1 MVFAELS
8 LNYLHT
14 KAFKPAGLEFCLV
27 PRNNFREQ
35 RRLESR
41 IDETVRIASIAQKGM
56 TTGRSSYVEMRAL
69 DRLTS
74 HNIKT
79 KVHAIKKS
87 FKLNSKL
94 EDLVSKISQAMSESY
109 TKVLTPN
116 GIVRGKEL
124 DRLLSIDADI
134 VICLGMIESE
144 LNSLKISDLIDTMEE
159 LIEERKKLIDSLRA

>member
-1 MVFAELS
+1 M
-8 LNYLHT
+8 
-14 KAFKPAGLEFCLV
+14 
-27 PRNNFREQ
+27 PRNNFRGQ

-56 TTGRSSYVEMRAL
+56 TSGRSSYVEMRAL

-79 KVHAIKKS
+79 KVHAIRKS
-87 FKLNSKL
+87 LKLSGQL
-94 EDLVSKISQAMSESY
+94 EDLLSKISQAMTESY

-144 LNSLKISDLIDTMEE
+144 LNSVKMSDLTDMMQE
-159 LIEERKKLIDSLRA
+159 LVEERKRLVDSLRA

>member
-1 MVFAELS
+1 
-8 LNYLHT
+8 
-14 KAFKPAGLEFCLV
+14 LV
-27 PRNNFREQ
+27 PRNNFRGQ

-41 IDETVRIASIAQKGM
+41 VDETVRIASIAQKGI

-69 DRLTS
+69 DRLTN

-79 KVHAIKKS
+79 KVNAIKKS
-87 FKLNSKL
+87 LKLNSKL
-94 EDLVSKISQAMSESY
+94 EDLGAKISQAMSESY

-116 GIVRGKEL
+116 GILREKEL

-144 LNSLKISDLIDTMEE
+144 LNSVKISGLIDTMEG
-159 LIEERKKLIDSLRA
+159 LIEERKKLVDSLRV

>member
-1 MVFAELS
+1 
-8 LNYLHT
+8 
-14 KAFKPAGLEFCLV
+14 V
-27 PRNNFREQ
+27 PRNNFRGQ

-56 TTGRSSYVEMRAL
+56 TSGRSSYVEMRAL

-79 KVHAIKKS
+79 KVHAIRKS
-87 FKLNSKL
+87 YKLSIEL
-94 EDLVSKISQAMSESY
+94 EDLLSKISQAMTESY

-144 LNSLKISDLIDTMEE
+144 LNSVKMSDLIDMMQE
-159 LIEERKKLIDSLRA
+159 LVEERKRLVDSLRA

>member
-1 MVFAELS
+1 
-8 LNYLHT
+8 
-14 KAFKPAGLEFCLV
+14 V
-27 PRNNFREQ
+27 PRNNFRGQ

-56 TTGRSSYVEMRAL
+56 TSGRSSYVEMRAL

-74 HNIKT
+74 HNIKA
-79 KVHAIKKS
+79 KVHAIRKS
-87 FKLNSKL
+87 FKLSIEL
-94 EDLVSKISQAMSESY
+94 DDLLSKISQAMTESY

-144 LNSLKISDLIDTMEE
+144 LNSVKMSDLIDMMQE
-159 LIEERKKLIDSLRA
+159 LVEERKRLVDSLRA

>member
-1 MVFAELS
+1 
-8 LNYLHT
+8 
-14 KAFKPAGLEFCLV
+14 V
-27 PRNNFREQ
+27 PRNNFRGQ
-35 RRLESR
+35 RRLESH

-87 FKLNSKL
+87 LKLNSKL

-116 GIVRGKEL
+116 GIVRRKEF

-144 LNSLKISDLIDTMEE
+144 LNSVKIADLMDSMEE
-159 LIEERKKLIDSLRA
+159 LIEERQKLLDSLKA

>member
-1 MVFAELS
+1 
-8 LNYLHT
+8 
-14 KAFKPAGLEFCLV
+14 V
-27 PRNNFREQ
+27 PRNNFRGQ

-87 FKLNSKL
+87 LKLNSKL

-116 GIVRGKEL
+116 GIVRRKEL

-144 LNSLKISDLIDTMEE
+144 LNTVKISDLIDSMEE
-159 LIEERKKLIDSLRA
+159 LIEERQKLLDSLRA

>member
-1 MVFAELS
+1 M
-8 LNYLHT
+8 
-14 KAFKPAGLEFCLV
+14 V
-27 PRNNFREQ
+27 PRNNFRGQ

-41 IDETVRIASIAQKGM
+41 VDETVRIASIAQKGI

-79 KVHAIKKS
+79 KVNAIKKS

-94 EDLVSKISQAMSESY
+94 EDLGGKISQAMSESY

-116 GIVRGKEL
+116 GILREKEL

-144 LNSLKISDLIDTMEE
+144 LNSVKISGLIDTMEG
-159 LIEERKKLIDSLRA
+159 LIEERKKLVDSLRV

>member
-1 MVFAELS
+1 
-8 LNYLHT
+8 
-14 KAFKPAGLEFCLV
+14 V
-27 PRNNFREQ
+27 PRNNFRGQ

-79 KVHAIKKS
+79 KVHTIKKS
-87 FKLNSKL
+87 LKLNSKL
-94 EDLVSKISQAMSESY
+94 DDLISKISQ
-109 TKVLTPN
+109 PN
-116 GIVRGKEL
+116 GIVRRKEL
-124 DRLLSIDADI
+124 DQLLSIDADI

-159 LIEERKKLIDSLRA
+159 LIEERRKLVDSLRA

>member
-1 MVFAELS
+1 V
-8 LNYLHT
+8 H
-14 KAFKPAGLEFCLV
+14 K
-27 PRNNFREQ
+27 NNFRRQ

-41 IDETVRIASIAQKGM
+41 PDETVRIASIAQKGM

-79 KVHAIKKS
+79 KIHLLKKS
-87 FKLNSKL
+87 LKLNSEL
-94 EDLVSKISQAMSESY
+94 EDLLSKILQAMSESY

-116 GIVRGKEL
+116 GIVRRKEL

-134 VICLGMIESE
+134 VMCLGMIESE
-144 LNSLKISDLIDTMEE
+144 LKSVKISDFIDTLKE
-159 LIEERKKLIDSLRA
+159 LVEERKSFVDSLRA

>member
-1 MVFAELS
+1 M
-8 LNYLHT
+8 
-14 KAFKPAGLEFCLV
+14 V
-27 PRNNFREQ
+27 PRNNFRGQ

-41 IDETVRIASIAQKGM
+41 VDETVRIASIAQKGI

-79 KVHAIKKS
+79 KVNAIKRS
-87 FKLNSKL
+87 LRLNSKL
-94 EDLVSKISQAMSESY
+94 EELGAKISQAMSESY

-116 GIVRGKEL
+116 GILREKEL

-144 LNSLKISDLIDTMEE
+144 LDSVKICDLVDTMEA
-159 LIEERKKLIDSLRA
+159 LIEERKNLVDSLRA

>member
-1 MVFAELS
+1 
-8 LNYLHT
+8 
-14 KAFKPAGLEFCLV
+14 V
-27 PRNNFREQ
+27 PRNNFRGQ

-79 KVHAIKKS
+79 KVHEIKKS
-87 FKLNSKL
+87 LKLNRKL
-94 EDLVSKISQAMSESY
+94 EDLISRISQSMSESY
-109 TKVLTPN
+109 TRVLTPN
-116 GIVRGKEL
+116 GIVRAKEL

-144 LNSLKISDLIDTMEE
+144 LNSQKITDLIDTIEE
-159 LIEERKKLIDSLRA
+159 LIEERRKLVDSLKA

>member
-1 MVFAELS
+1 
-8 LNYLHT
+8 
-14 KAFKPAGLEFCLV
+14 V
-27 PRNNFREQ
+27 PRNNFRGQ

-41 IDETVRIASIAQKGM
+41 VDETVRIASIAQKGI

-79 KVHAIKKS
+79 KVNAIKKS
-87 FKLNSKL
+87 FKQNSKL
-94 EDLVSKISQAMSESY
+94 EDLGAKISQAMSESY

-116 GIVRGKEL
+116 GILREKEL

-144 LNSLKISDLIDTMEE
+144 LNSVKISGLIDTMEG
-159 LIEERKKLIDSLRA
+159 LIEERKKLVDSLRV

>member
-1 MVFAELS
+1 M
-8 LNYLHT
+8 
-14 KAFKPAGLEFCLV
+14 V
-27 PRNNFREQ
+27 PRNNFRGQ

-41 IDETVRIASIAQKGM
+41 IDEAVRIASIAQKGM
-56 TTGRSSYVEMRAL
+56 ATGRSSYVEMRAL

-94 EDLVSKISQAMSESY
+94 EDLVSKISQSMSESY

-116 GIVRGKEL
+116 GRVRGKEL

-144 LNSLKISDLIDTMEE
+144 LKSIKISDLIDTMEE
-159 LIEERKKLIDSLRA
+159 LIEERKNLVDSLRV